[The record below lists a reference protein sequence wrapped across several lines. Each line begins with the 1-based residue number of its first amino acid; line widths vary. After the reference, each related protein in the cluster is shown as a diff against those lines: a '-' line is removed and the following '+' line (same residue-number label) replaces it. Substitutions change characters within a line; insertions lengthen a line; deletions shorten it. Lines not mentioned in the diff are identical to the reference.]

1 VLIGVPREVHEG
13 ERRVALTPESVRE
26 LVGQG
31 VEIRVEAGAG
41 AGAFQSD
48 ADYEAAGAQI
58 ETDSARLYAE
68 ADLLVKVR
76 GPLTHPGAGRHEV
89 DLMKEGGALVGLLN
103 PLGERDTMNR
113 LAKRRVTSFALELLP
128 RITRA
133 QSMDVLSSMST
144 ISGYKAALI
153 AADSLPRLAP
163 MMMTAAGTIT
173 PARILVIGAGVA
185 GLQAI
190 ATSRRLGAVM
200 EGFDI
205 RPAAKEQV
213 ESLGA
218 RFVEA
223 ETVTESAEAEGGYA
237 RAQTDDEQT
246 RTQELLGR
254 HIADSDAVITTALV
268 PGRRAPLLIPEEH
281 VKGMR
286 AGSVIVDLAAE
297 AGGNCALT
305 RPGEVVH
312 EHGVEIHGPLNLPST
327 IPVHAS
333 QMYSRNLTKYLQHLI
348 QEGEL
353 HLDLEDELT
362 RAPLVTRNG
371 EIVNESVR
379 SAQEN

>member
-68 ADLLVKVR
+68 ADLLKVR

-103 PLGERDTMNR
+103 PLGERDTMGR